1 MYLTSSS
8 ESAIPAWISIYPNPA
23 SEFVSI
29 HLDRAPLTTNATF
42 TLVNSQG
49 ALVAEGH
56 LDNPTMEYV
65 VNVSTFAVG
74 LYTLTLFDLD
84 QMMHTQSI
92 IIE

>member
-1 MYLTSSS
+1 M
-8 ESAIPAWISIYPNPA
+8 AKMIC
-23 SEFVSI
+23 
-29 HLDRAPLTTNATF
+29 
-42 TLVNSQG
+42 Q
-49 ALVAEGH
+49 ALMAEGH

-65 VNVSTFAVG
+65 VNVSKFAVG